1 MMRPIVARLAAPV
14 RATLTAT
21 PLAAMLLAVP
31 AIVQGQRVATP
42 AESLSLGA
50 LQADAV
56 ARDPRARERDIL
68 ATQSALRQRSIA
80 AGRLPT
86 LGVNAQ
92 GQYQSD
98 VMTLPFTLP
107 GGVGIPTPPHT
118 TYDAHLDAR
127 ESLFDPTLGG
137 RRAVE
142 QAQLA
147 QSEAQLQTSL
157 YTLRQNV
164 NDAFFTALAMQAQG
178 AETETALLDLEAQLR
193 MVAARVRQGAALPGD
208 SAILVA
214 ELLRRRQTVA
224 ELAANRDA
232 ALEVL
237 GALTGREIDSTDA
250 LALPDLAP
258 AVARARASSGGKGR
272 PEYEQFERS
281 RALLAAQRSSAAARD
296 LPRVSAFGRAGY
308 GRPGLNPL
316 AQDFNSYWLAG
327 VLVEWTPWNWGTTGR
342 DREVLA
348 LQQQAVASEEAAFRE
363 GIDRAVVHDL
373 ATIDRLERALGEDDA
388 IIALREQVLHETQLR
403 FGEGVV
409 TSAEYVD
416 RQTDL
421 LAARL
426 ARASHRVEL
435 AQARAHY
442 LTTIGVEV
450 R

>member
-1 MMRPIVARLAAPV
+1 MSTTARISTFASLLASLLALLAAAPGLA
-14 RATLTAT
+14 RAQQRA
-21 PLAAMLLAVP
+21 P
-31 AIVQGQRVATP
+31 A
-42 AESLSLGA
+42 AESLDLGA
-50 LQADAV
+50 LQAEAV
-56 ARDPRARERDIL
+56 ARDPRARERDLL
-68 ATQSALRQRSIA
+68 AAQSALRQRSIA
-80 AGRLPT
+80 ADRLPT

-98 VMTLPFTLP
+98 VITLPFTLP
-107 GGVGIPTPPHT
+107 GGVAIPTPPHT

-142 QAQLA
+142 RAQLA

-157 YTLRQNV
+157 YTLRENV
-164 NDAFFTALAMQAQG
+164 NDAFFTALAMQAQSG
-178 AETETALLDLEAQLR
+178 ETETALLDLEAQLG
-193 MVAARVRQGAALPGD
+193 VAAARVRQGAALPGD
-208 SAILVA
+208 SAILAA
-214 ELLRRRQTVA
+214 ELLRRRQTLA

-232 ALEVL
+232 ALQVL
-237 GALTGREIDSTDA
+237 GALTGHAIDSTDA
-250 LALPDLAP
+250 LTLPDLAP
-258 AVARARASSGGKGR
+258 AVARARASSGSTSGR
-272 PEYEQFERS
+272 PEYEQFARS
-281 RALLAAQRSSAAARD
+281 RAVLAAQRASAAARD

-327 VLVEWTPWNWGTTGR
+327 VLVEWAPWNWGTTGR

-348 LQQQAVASEEAAFRE
+348 LQQQAVSSEEDAFRDAIE
-363 GIDRAVVHDL
+363 RGVVHDL
-373 ATIDRLERALGEDDA
+373 ATIDRLERALGEDET

-403 FGEGVV
+403 FGEGVI